1 MDGAKFDTPPSIRD
15 DQIGDSRRAKERSHR
30 VHVRGSG
37 WGSPLSLEVRFCLGK
52 IVATRAA
59 FEAIDLDE
67 LVQGVVRHARGD
79 WGEVPLEDR
88 LANHE
93 ALTTEGRL
101 FSAYTTANGQRF
113 WIITEADRSATT
125 LLLPEDY

>member
-1 MDGAKFDTPPSIRD
+1 MGGGLFDPLLMFPD
-15 DQIGDSRRAKERSHR
+15 DQTGDSRRANERSHN
-30 VHVRGSG
+30 VHAHGSS
-37 WGSPLSLEVRFCLGK
+37 WGSPLSLEVRFCLGR

-67 LVQGVVRHARGD
+67 LVKGVARHARGD

-88 LANHE
+88 IANDE
-93 ALTTEGRL
+93 ALATEGRL
-101 FSAYTTANGQRF
+101 FSAYTTVHGQAF
-113 WIITEADRSATT
+113 WIITEADRSSTT